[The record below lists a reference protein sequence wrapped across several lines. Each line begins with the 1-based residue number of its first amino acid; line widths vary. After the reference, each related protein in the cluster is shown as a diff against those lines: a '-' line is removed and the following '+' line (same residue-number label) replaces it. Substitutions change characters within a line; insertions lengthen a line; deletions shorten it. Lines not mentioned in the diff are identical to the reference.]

1 MIPSQKIR
9 ALCLPA
15 GNAVP
20 SLISPFDSARL
31 GSYYYNLTV
40 ECVVVPGRTPEL
52 IKLDGKRTHFV
63 IKPGRIAWLRMAEK
77 ISTHGNIIASLEQTH
92 HFTRRGLTFINLS
105 LIFPNYS
112 GYLTCAVAN
121 FSSSDISVFQHD
133 IIARLTFFEL
143 ESSTYAPHK
152 PKVFETKMAY
162 DAELIR
168 EATDGDDSFFGLS
181 EIESKIRSS
190 VLEDLDQFAKK
201 VLWRFFFAGS
211 VLIFF
216 FTVLPVLQGM
226 FTRAWD
232 HDTIVTR
239 EELWEAIESIRMSES
254 QAPKD
259 KHDEQLAD

>member
-1 MIPSQKIR
+1 M
-9 ALCLPA
+9 
-15 GNAVP
+15 
-20 SLISPFDSARL
+20 SLSSARL

-40 ECVVVPGRTPEL
+40 ECVVVPGRSPEL

-133 IIARLTFFEL
+133 SIARLTFFEL
-143 ESSTYAPHK
+143 ENSTYAPHK
-152 PKVFETKMAY
+152 PKVFENKAAY

-190 VLEDLDQFAKK
+190 VLGDLDQFAKS
-201 VLWRFFFAGS
+201 VLWRFGIVGTLLV
-211 VLIFF
+211 VL
-216 FTVLPVLQGM
+216 FTALPVFQGM

-232 HDTIVTR
+232 RDSVVTKS
-239 EELWEAIESIRMSES
+239 ELWDAIESIRTGDPRIS
-254 QAPKD
+254 KD
-259 KHDEQLAD
+259 EHDE